1 MKNCLLLC
9 WGNPAS
15 NAINQFLLVMRFTT
29 ILLLLGTLHLS
40 GNTMSQT
47 VTLNVQNVHLKRV
60 FAEVERQTVYTVLYS
75 DEVIDK
81 TATVSVNV
89 KDVQLEKFLTYVLSR
104 VSLTYRIDGSSV
116 FIKSLKRRELPKPKP
131 QAVFAAQQ
139 QRTVTGKVTDDFQNP
154 LEGVTV
160 AVKG

>member
-1 MKNCLLLC
+1 
-9 WGNPAS
+9 
-15 NAINQFLLVMRFTT
+15 
-29 ILLLLGTLHLS
+29 
-40 GNTMSQT
+40 
-47 VTLNVQNVHLKRV
+47 
-60 FAEVERQTVYTVLYS
+60 
-75 DEVIDK
+75 
-81 TATVSVNV
+81 NV
-89 KDVQLEKFLTYVLSR
+89 KDVQLEKFLTNVLSR

-160 AVKG
+160 AVKGTSVVTTTDAEGNFHIQLPENGSILSF